1 MKRPAF
7 LIIMLVWASIAYAQT
22 ETGFTEATINSKG
35 SAHVQGITAVSAF
48 TDSSSSAPLIVKNA
62 YGYINWGQGYA
73 IAYGKG
79 KIINGYNK
87 KICISM
93 ARRAALIDA
102 HAVAI
107 EMIEKMNLDGDK
119 SVSDFISKDTRLFYR
134 LKGIIARVK
143 PFEEHANNGVYSVK
157 IRVPFYGI
165 KGIAAIFINAY
176 VKAKPWSG
184 TANNVSKKR
193 LIIDA
198 RGIGLKPVMFIK
210 VLDQHDVDLYTA
222 GSVNKTELINNGMV
236 SYDLTTT
243 SQAGDVYIK
252 AIKTSGNSGSNIVID
267 NPDAAKLEQDRKAVN
282 ALSSGNVVIIT
293 D

>member
-102 HAVAI
+102 
-107 EMIEKMNLDGDK
+107 L
-119 SVSDFISKDTRLFYR
+119 
-134 LKGIIARVK
+134 
-143 PFEEHANNGVYSVK
+143 
-157 IRVPFYGI
+157 
-165 KGIAAIFINAY
+165 
-176 VKAKPWSG
+176 
-184 TANNVSKKR
+184 
-193 LIIDA
+193 
-198 RGIGLKPVMFIK
+198 
-210 VLDQHDVDLYTA
+210 QH
-222 GSVNKTELINNGMV
+222 
-236 SYDLTTT
+236 
-243 SQAGDVYIK
+243 
-252 AIKTSGNSGSNIVID
+252 
-267 NPDAAKLEQDRKAVN
+267 PP
-282 ALSSGNVVIIT
+282 
-293 D
+293 